1 MSVKV
6 GFYLALKHVIEGQ
19 VCFDNINK
27 SLEGNRGRLHSAKKK
42 QAYRGQLDTGNENM
56 SITF

>member
-6 GFYLALKHVIEGQ
+6 SFCLALKHVIEGQ

-27 SLEGNRGRLHSAKKK
+27 SLE
-42 QAYRGQLDTGNENM
+42 AYYVITIATGK
-56 SITF
+56 